1 MLGVSGNKPDKCGMY
16 SLTSQDSMAAE
27 WDEVHPGVV
36 LQVYPFLSS
45 IFSRLSVLV
54 DQMNLFVF
62 LSLSSLS
69 KTGLQT
75 PISVDHKIPS
85 LRRNVHD
92 NAHL

>member
-54 DQMNLFVF
+54 DQMNLFC
-62 LSLSSLS
+62 LSLPLFSL
-69 KTGLQT
+69 KDRAADD
-75 PISVDHKIPS
+75 ISGPQNTIFETQCP
-85 LRRNVHD
+85 
-92 NAHL
+92 